1 MQIFDIMDYMTGQ
14 GGSDENADVLT
25 NDLRKFM
32 LRQNSAAAANM
43 HVPAGSSNR
52 ESTAGGGTSKEPTA
66 GACGEIDDQEGLLVD
81 ESDRRR
87 KNVDSGKVAI
97 LMTTDSVREL
107 QGEP

>member
-1 MQIFDIMDYMTGQ
+1 MDYMTGQ

-52 ESTAGGGTSKEPTA
+52 ESTVGGGTSKEAAA